1 MSANPMVNGTRIDAA
16 GNLYPPPRIEATQT
30 CNTPVFRFQ
39 ALLDRCQ
46 FGDWKFKVKS
56 APAGVI
62 FLQIE
67 FNAPCTTTGDSE
79 SWKSRKWQL
88 SEHMTDSEVVQT
100 AFKAVLTAQEHEARE
115 KFKYRGRAIFGPHF
129 NVERLWE
136 LCDTPDALQVRTPP
150 PAAKPPSWDSVPLSA
165 PKINPEVQARLEAL
179 YAKKK
184 SEPEPEYSPWFPMTQ
199 DPPEP
204 GLYQRRPNSLD
215 APAWSRWD
223 GAFWYS
229 RSFSQEIAE
238 KEANQLT
245 PWFVSKTGQWRGL
258 AKDPNAVNGY
268 SRGVWH
274 DWEPGIDSKCPVPDN
289 TIGTVRLRCGE
300 EIVARQLITLTW
312 RRMDAYWRANEIVAF
327 KIDPLP

>member
-1 MSANPMVNGTRIDAA
+1 MSANPMVNGST
-16 GNLYPPPRIEATQT
+16 RIEAAQT
-30 CNTPVFRFQ
+30 CNTPIFRLR
-39 ALLDRCQ
+39 AALDRCQ
-46 FGDWKFKVKS
+46 FGDWKFKLKS

-67 FNAPCTTTGDSE
+67 FNAPCTTTGESE

-129 NVERLWE
+129 NVDRLWE
-136 LCDTPDALQVRTPP
+136 LAGRDDAQQVRKP
-150 PAAKPPSWDSVPLSA
+150 PAEPI
-165 PKINPEVQARLEAL
+165 KINPEVQARLEAL
-179 YAKKK
+179 YAKKP
-184 SEPEPEYSPWFPMTQ
+184 EPEVEYSPWFPMTQ

-238 KEANQLT
+238 KQANQLV

-274 DWEPGIDSKCPVPDN
+274 DWCARDNSKCPVPDE
-289 TIGTVRLRCGE
+289 TIGMVRLRCGE
-300 EIVARQLITLTW
+300 EIVGRRLTTLSW
-312 RRMDAYWRANEIVAF
+312 RSMYGGWRAHEIVAF